1 MTTMPKPG
9 FNEKHQI
16 SRNAIKED
24 LLQFAL
30 PALLIFTVG
39 LFVTFIHILLL
50 LGDSQ
55 PLFTLSLLTLLGLAF
70 IITGYTLAFA
80 ARATLRRYY
89 SSSLVIRQDHQLI
102 THGAYRLC
110 RHPIYFGVLLVAIG
124 LPLLIGSLP
133 GMLIMF
139 CLVPVVLNRIRL
151 EERLLTEQFGDAYRT
166 YSETTRKLIP
176 YIY

>member
-1 MTTMPKPG
+1 MAKPS
-9 FNEKHQI
+9 FNEKHQFT
-16 SRNAIKED
+16 RNAIKED

-30 PALLIFTVG
+30 PALLIFTAG
-39 LFVTFIHILLL
+39 LFVTLIHILLL
-50 LGDSQ
+50 LGNSQ
-55 PLFTLSLLTLLGLAF
+55 PLFTLSLLTLLGLALA
-70 IITGYTLAFA
+70 ITGYTIMFTAV
-80 ARATLRRYY
+80 ATLRRYY
-89 SSSLVIRQDHQLI
+89 SSSLVIREDHQLI
-102 THGAYRLC
+102 THGIYRIC

-124 LPLLIGSLP
+124 LPLLIGSLL

-151 EERLLTEQFGDAYRT
+151 EERLLIEQFGDAYRT